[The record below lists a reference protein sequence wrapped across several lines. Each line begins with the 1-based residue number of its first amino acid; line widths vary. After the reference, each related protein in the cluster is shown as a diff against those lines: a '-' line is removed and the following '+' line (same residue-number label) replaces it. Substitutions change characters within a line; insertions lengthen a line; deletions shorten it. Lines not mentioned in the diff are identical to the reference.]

1 MLENKKW
8 RFELMTRNEI
18 SQAIIDIVSDI
29 APDEDWSDL
38 TPEESLRGKLESMDF
53 LDVVMELR
61 KQYGVEVPE
70 ADYEQLATLQ
80 SCVDYLEPKLASK

>member
-1 MLENKKW
+1 
-8 RFELMTRNEI
+8 MTRNEI